1 MIKLGRSFWWVILLI
16 LISFIL
22 TRIPTLSG
30 DPTYIRLFLAFLA
43 FFLVNAVWTILSIL
57 GLDLS
62 RVARVSR
69 MHVGATFPENFE
81 IFNQSVLPKVWLKIT
96 DRSEFAESHG
106 SKVLTWI
113 GGKQVRNYG
122 AYSVLEKRGW
132 FLLGPTWIETGDIFG
147 IFLFRKTVEPQ
158 SRLLVIPYTVNLRE
172 FPVPYGLLPGGRA
185 LRQKTLEVTPY
196 AAGVREFVPGD
207 PLKRIHWPTSA
218 RKQKLI
224 VKEFEKDPMAEV
236 WIFLDARE
244 SVHFTQQID
253 QRETEDVILMKQ
265 RSSFTLPPS
274 TEEYAVST
282 AASIARYY
290 IRQKRE
296 VGLISAGQNYA
307 FLPAERGDRQLGKI
321 LETLAVL
328 RAKGDLPVWG
338 LLSSQLVHLTR
349 GSTIILITPSTDD
362 KIFSV
367 VLELIQRG
375 VIPVVI
381 LIDQVSFGGTQEIN
395 DLESKLVTR
404 GILTFIVKNGDSLKS
419 ALENPKTK
427 LEKFATHL

>member
-1 MIKLGRSFWWVILLI
+1 M
-16 LISFIL
+16 
-22 TRIPTLSG
+22 RIPILSE
-30 DPTYIRLFLAFLA
+30 DPTYSRLFIAFFS
-43 FFLVNAVWTILSIL
+43 FFLVNAVWTIFSTL

-62 RVARVSR
+62 RVTRVFR
-69 MHVGATFPENFE
+69 MQVGETFPENFE
-81 IFNQSVLPKVWLKIT
+81 VVNRSIIPKVWLKIT

-113 GGKQVRNYG
+113 GGKQVRAYV

-132 FLLGPTWIETGDIFG
+132 FSLGQTWIETGDIFG
-147 IFLFRKTVEPQ
+147 LFLYRKTINPQ
-158 SRLLVIPYTVNLRE
+158 SRLLVIPYTVHLRE
-172 FPVPYGLLPGGRA
+172 FPAPYGLLPGGRA

-244 SVHFTQQID
+244 SVHFNQQIE
-253 QRETEDVILMKQ
+253 QHETQDVTLMKQ
-265 RSSFTLPPS
+265 KSSFILPPS

-349 GSTIILITPSTDD
+349 GSTIILITPSTDQ

-381 LIDQVSFGGTQEIN
+381 LIDQISFGGRDEID
-395 DLESKLVTR
+395 DLESKLVNR
-404 GILTFIVKNGDSLKS
+404 GILTFVVKNGDSLQT
-419 ALENPKTK
+419 ALENTKTN
-427 LEKFATHL
+427 LEKFAAYH